1 MTSTTTPVTRS
12 RAEESEGSQGPRSFA
27 ARSAGSGKSAL
38 VLAAVSEL
46 SADQQRFALILTEA
60 VSELADEI
68 DAPESQVRNLLSRL
82 VHAGLLVALAT
93 AVLVLVKLGVDA
105 WLGGLIVAVATLALG
120 SLLMTLGIRRI
131 RRTQLVPA
139 RTIETLKEGLT

>member
-1 MTSTTTPVTRS
+1 M
-12 RAEESEGSQGPRSFA
+12 RAENTDDRSLSE
-27 ARSAGSGKSAL
+27 L
-38 VLAAVSEL
+38 VSEL
-46 SADQQRFALILTEA
+46 VDELGRLMRKEF
-60 VSELADEI
+60 ELAATELT
-68 DAPESQVRNLLSRL
+68 ASARTAAAQAVRVAVGAVL